1 MPGNG
6 ECAAARDTGRFAPHC
21 GGNQRGR
28 HHLWRPLH
36 LLHRHARRIAD
47 RDRLE
52 WRLPDR
58 PHARRRHHEPRPFHA
73 LHAVPRPAH
82 PPCAARLGRGR
93 AAREDLGKDRR
104 RPDPQRHDRHP
115 PLLWRL
121 YRRQHDQGRQLDL
134 HLRGR
139 RALHRPSRPPARETR
154 RQPFRGDRPDRHP
167 DGADRR
173 HLHHVARRHLRYH
186 PAAPRLRGAADAP
199 LRDAAGGLHAADRQA
214 VRDRPAQ
221 RTQLAHLAG
230 DIALDAD
237 GDYPRRRLTRRKA
250 KQATRK
256 IWGANIM
263 VASTAPTTRSGLYA
277 DPNEKWLA
285 LHTEEIIDPA
295 RPIIDP
301 HHHLWDR
308 GGVRYLMEEMTDDV
322 TSGHN
327 IVATVYVEARS
338 MYRNFGPEAFR
349 PVGEVEFVNGAAA
362 MAASGAY
369 GKTLV
374 AHGIV
379 GHANLLLGDGARAVL
394 EAEIAAGNG
403 RFRGIRHSSPW
414 DADKEVAGIYAER
427 PKGLLLDSTFRKGF
441 ACLAPLGLSFDGWL
455 FFTQLGEFADLARA
469 FPDTKICLDHCG
481 GIIGVG
487 SYANRR
493 DEIFKTWK
501 AS

>member
-1 MPGNG
+1 
-6 ECAAARDTGRFAPHC
+6 
-21 GGNQRGR
+21 
-28 HHLWRPLH
+28 
-36 LLHRHARRIAD
+36 
-47 RDRLE
+47 
-52 WRLPDR
+52 
-58 PHARRRHHEPRPFHA
+58 
-73 LHAVPRPAH
+73 
-82 PPCAARLGRGR
+82 
-93 AAREDLGKDRR
+93 
-104 RPDPQRHDRHP
+104 
-115 PLLWRL
+115 
-121 YRRQHDQGRQLDL
+121 
-134 HLRGR
+134 
-139 RALHRPSRPPARETR
+139 
-154 RQPFRGDRPDRHP
+154 
-167 DGADRR
+167 
-173 HLHHVARRHLRYH
+173 
-186 PAAPRLRGAADAP
+186 
-199 LRDAAGGLHAADRQA
+199 
-214 VRDRPAQ
+214 
-221 RTQLAHLAG
+221 
-230 DIALDAD
+230 
-237 GDYPRRRLTRRKA
+237 
-250 KQATRK
+250 
-256 IWGANIM
+256 M

-379 GHANLLLGDGARAVL
+379 GHANLLLGDGAKAVL

-427 PKGLLLDSTFRKGF
+427 PKGLLLDPTFRKGF

-455 FFTQLGEFADLARA
+455 FFTQLGDFADLAR
-469 FPDTKICLDHCG
+469 PSPTRGC
-481 GIIGVG
+481 
-487 SYANRR
+487 
-493 DEIFKTWK
+493 
-501 AS
+501 ASTIAAASSASAVTPTGATRSSRPGRPPSRKSPSARMSW